1 MKVIPVL
8 LAFGIFQAALPF
20 GDGSILAS
28 EEEHLAYYVR
38 DIVYQQFEA
47 GQSVLVSWPSYVPNE
62 THTQHTL
69 APEPPNADRMST
81 VYFLLTS
88 LNHITRWPIHISC
101 LGAQIP
107 EIKSDAF
114 GKHHGH
120 VIFTW
125 AEEREVDVIGNLI
138 DQLEE
143 IKNSPLWNSRGRFLI
158 VVIGHHSQN
167 ISRLALD
174 IAEELWNGYRI
185 SNVLLLIP
193 KVGTKFSQSTQ
204 PRTKNNIPLS
214 FGLYTWIPYQSH
226 NTCAKINVFLVEEWP
241 HEGKQRLLQKEPFLS
256 DKIPKQLHGCPLR
269 VSIIDTPPALVVL
282 SNTGHIHTGVEV
294 QYIQQLAQAAN
305 ATITYLKASTG
316 DAVTIRLK
324 SIEDLETG
332 RADLT
337 LGGFPLHPVPSAF
350 ADPIIPHLDD
360 IMIWY
365 VPCGV
370 PNDITGSVMAI
381 FTPPLWMAICGVFV
395 LVVVLIWGVVN
406 ITRFTQLHHSH
417 TSTGILSSISK
428 TWAVIL
434 GISLPEI
441 PRNDTFRTVFLA
453 VVWYSFAI
461 RCVFQTYFTS
471 ILVDPGMNKQV
482 TTLEE
487 LYQSSFVYHYNN
499 RTDSFVKFTDPL
511 YHSEIRLKREEC
523 LYTGSCIIDY
533 LNNLNVAIISSRFH
547 AEYYTLAALPPG
559 SSTPRMCTL
568 QDSFYSIRYTI
579 YIGKGSFL
587 VDTFNRIIHH
597 VTEAGLIDK
606 LMRDAKTSWR
616 YEDVLYAQL
625 EMDEVF
631 QMNDETAAYIVF
643 SMSHLKVA
651 FYFLALGYLLSTI
664 IITAELLFS
673 RYIHHE

>member
-8 LAFGIFQAALPF
+8 LAFEIFQAALPL
-20 GDGSILAS
+20 GDGFILTS
-28 EEEHLAYYVR
+28 EEEHLVYYIR

-47 GQSVLVSWPSYVPNE
+47 GRSILFSWPSYAYKK

-69 APEPPNADRMST
+69 APKPPNADRMNI

-101 LGAQIP
+101 VGAQSP
-107 EIKSDAF
+107 EIIFDTF

-125 AEEREVDVIGNLI
+125 AEEKEVDVIGHLI

-143 IKNSPLWNSRGRFLI
+143 MKNSPLWNSRGRFLI
-158 VVIGHHSQN
+158 VVIGHRSQN

-174 IAEELWNGYRI
+174 IAEELWNQYKI

-193 KVGTKFSQSTQ
+193 KVGTKFLQSTQ
-204 PRTKNNIPLS
+204 PQSKNNIPLS

-226 NTCAKINVFLVEEWP
+226 NTCEKINVFLVEEWP
-241 HEGKQRLLQKEPFLS
+241 HEGKQTLLQKEPLLS

-282 SNTGHIHTGVEV
+282 NNTGHIHTGVEV

-305 ATITYLKASTG
+305 ATIMYLKVLSG
-316 DAVTIRLK
+316 DPVTVRFNSLA
-324 SIEDLETG
+324 DLEAG

-337 LGGFPLHPVPSAF
+337 LGGYPLHPVPAAL
-350 ADPIIPHLDD
+350 ADPTISHLDD
-360 IMIWY
+360 TLIWY
-365 VPCGV
+365 VPCGM
-370 PNDITGSVMAI
+370 PNDITVRVMAI
-381 FTPPLWMAICGVFV
+381 FTPSLSMAICGVFV
-395 LVVVLIWGVVN
+395 LVVVVIWRVVN

-417 TSTGILSSISK
+417 TSTSILSSISK
-428 TWAVIL
+428 TSAVML
-434 GISLPEI
+434 GISVPGI

-453 VVWYSFAI
+453 VVWYSSAI
-461 RCVFQTYFTS
+461 SCVFQTYFTS
-471 ILVDPGMNKQV
+471 ILVNPGMNKQI

-487 LYQSSFVYHYNN
+487 LYQSSFVYRYNN
-499 RTDSFVKFTDPL
+499 GSDSFVNITDPSYYSKICL
-511 YHSEIRLKREEC
+511 RREEC
-523 LYTGSCIIDY
+523 LYRGYCIIDY

-616 YEDVLYAQL
+616 YEDVLYNQL
-625 EMDEVF
+625 ATDEVF
-631 QMNDETAAYIVF
+631 RMNNETVAYIVF

-673 RYIHHE
+673 RYIQHE

>member
-8 LAFGIFQAALPF
+8 LAFWIFQVALPV
-20 GDGSILAS
+20 GEGSILTS
-28 EEEHLAYYVR
+28 EGEHLAYYVR

-47 GQSVLVSWPSYVPNE
+47 GRSVLVSWPSAAPKE
-62 THTQHTL
+62 THTQHSL
-69 APEPPNADRMST
+69 APKPHVDSMNI

-88 LNHITRWPIHISC
+88 LNHVTRWPLHISC
-101 LGAQIP
+101 VGAQIP
-107 EIKSDAF
+107 EIIFDTF

-120 VIFTW
+120 VLFTW
-125 AEEREVDVIGNLI
+125 AEEREVDVIGHLI

-143 IKNSPLWNSRGRFLI
+143 MKNSLLWNSRGRFLI

-167 ISRLALD
+167 ISHLALD
-174 IAEELWNGYRI
+174 IAEELWNSYKI
-185 SNVLLLIP
+185 SNILLLIP
-193 KVGTKFSQSTQ
+193 KVGTKFLQSTR
-204 PRTKNNIPLS
+204 PRSKNNIPLS
-214 FGLYTWIPYQSH
+214 LGLYTWIPYQSH

-241 HEGKQRLLQKEPFLS
+241 HEGKQRLLQKEPLLS

-282 SNTGHIHTGVEV
+282 NKTGHIHTGVEV
-294 QYIQQLAQAAN
+294 QYMQQLAQAAN
-305 ATITYLKASTG
+305 ATITYQTAPPG
-316 DAVTIRLK
+316 DAVAVRLK
-324 SIEDLETG
+324 SIADLETG

-337 LGGFPLHPVPSAF
+337 LGGFLLHPVPAAF
-350 ADPIIPHLDD
+350 ADPTISHIDD
-360 IMIWY
+360 VMIWY

-370 PNDITGSVMAI
+370 PNDRMGRVMAI
-381 FTPPLWMAICGVFV
+381 FTPSLWMAICGVFV
-395 LVVVLIWGVVN
+395 LVVVLIWGVAN
-406 ITRFTQLHHSH
+406 ITRFTQHHSH
-417 TSTGILSSISK
+417 TSTGILSSISM

-434 GISLPEI
+434 GVSVPEI
-441 PRNDTFRTVFLA
+441 PRNNTFRTVFLA

-461 RCVFQTYFTS
+461 SCIFQTYFTS
-471 ILVDPGMNKQV
+471 ILVNPGMAKQI

-499 RTDSFVKFTDPL
+499 RTDSFVKFTDPS
-511 YHSEIRLKREEC
+511 YYSEIRLKREEC
-523 LYTGSCIIDY
+523 LYRGSCIIDY
-533 LNNLNVAIISSRFH
+533 LNNLNVAVISSRFH

-568 QDSFYSIRYTI
+568 KDSFYSIRYTI

-616 YEDVLYAQL
+616 YEDILYTQL
-625 EMDEVF
+625 AMDEVF
-631 QMNDETAAYIVF
+631 RMNNETAAYMVF

-651 FYFLALGYLLSTI
+651 FFLLALGYLLSTI